1 MKDKFIEIGNVKRFR
16 SAVDRIHHAKLKG
29 VERMALIFG
38 APGLG
43 KSECA
48 LQFAATN
55 GSVYIRMKK
64 LMTARWFLRELIDCL
79 GSSPAWRTEDLF
91 NQVID
96 LLKRRKRTLI
106 LDEVDYFTSDS
117 KVTETLRDIA
127 DVTGTP
133 MLFIGMQHADKRLM
147 RYPHLY
153 DRFVEV
159 VKFQPLDREDVELMI
174 KELSD
179 VAFDEDAIDN
189 IVTQSEGKIRRIMA
203 LIHRAEYVAS
213 RNRLK
218 SISAK
223 DLK

>member
-1 MKDKFIEIGNVKRFR
+1 MKDVFVPIKNVKRFH

-43 KSECA
+43 KTETA
-48 LQFAATN
+48 LQYAASN
-55 GSVYIRMKK
+55 GALYMRMKK
-64 LMTARWFLRELIDCL
+64 LMSARWFLRELVDCL
-79 GSSPAWRTEDLF
+79 GRSPQWRTEDLF
-91 NQVID
+91 NQAVD
-96 LLKRRKRTLI
+96 TLKSNRRTLI

-117 KVTETLRDIA
+117 KVTETLRDIH

-133 MLFIGMQHADKRLM
+133 MLFIGMGQADKRLM

-159 VKFQPLDREDVELMI
+159 VKFEPLDREDLELMI
-174 KELSD
+174 RELSD
-179 VAFDEDAIDN
+179 IAFDVDAIDK
-189 IVTQSEGKIRRIMA
+189 VLAQSEGKIRRIMA
-203 LIHRAEYVAS
+203 LLHRAEYIAN

-218 SISAK
+218 VISAR
-223 DLK
+223 DIR

>member
-1 MKDKFIEIGNVKRFR
+1 MKDKFIEIKNVKRFR

-43 KSECA
+43 KSETA
-48 LQFAATN
+48 LQFAANN
-55 GSVYIRMKK
+55 GALYMRMKK
-64 LMTARWFLRELIDCL
+64 LMTARWFLRELIDGL
-79 GSSPAWRTEDLF
+79 GSSPGWRTEDLF
-91 NQVID
+91 NQVLD
-96 LLKRRKRTLI
+96 LLNRRKRTLI

-117 KVTETLRDIA
+117 KITETLRDIH
-127 DVTGTP
+127 DITGTA
-133 MLFIGMQHADKRLM
+133 MLFIGMNQADKRLM

-159 VKFQPLDREDVELMI
+159 VKFQPLDREDVELMT

-179 VAFDEDAIDN
+179 VAFDEDAIDK
-189 IVTQSEGKIRRIMA
+189 IVTESEGKIRRILA
-203 LIHRAEYVAS
+203 LIHRAEYIAG

-218 SISAK
+218 SVSAK

>member
-1 MKDKFIEIGNVKRFR
+1 MKDKFIQIGNVKRFK
-16 SAVDRIHHAKLKG
+16 SAVDRIHHANLKG

-96 LLKRRKRTLI
+96 LLKRTKRTLI

-133 MLFIGMQHADKRLM
+133 MVFIGMQQADKRLM

-159 VKFQPLDREDVELMI
+159 VKFQPLDREDVELMT

-179 VAFDEDAIDN
+179 VAFDEDAIDK

-203 LIHRAEYVAS
+203 LIHRGEYIAS
-213 RNRLK
+213 RNKLK
-218 SISAK
+218 SISAR